1 MIRKLRIYLDTSVPN
16 AYIDDRNSMRQ
27 QLTKVFWNRLDQYKV
42 FTSEL
47 VIEEIEAI
55 SDEIKRN
62 QILDLIKDFEKLNS
76 KGEEIELL
84 TEEYVKSG
92 VIEMSYFSEFYKIE
106 VREEIAKEFT
116 NSRGEVDDMLAGLH
130 EIRVR
135 KAEKKYNLKDLEK
148 AKLKENVMLPS
159 PH

>member
-76 KGEEIELL
+76 KGEEIEQN
-84 TEEYVKSG
+84 Y
-92 VIEMSYFSEFYKIE
+92 
-106 VREEIAKEFT
+106 
-116 NSRGEVDDMLAGLH
+116 
-130 EIRVR
+130 
-135 KAEKKYNLKDLEK
+135 
-148 AKLKENVMLPS
+148 
-159 PH
+159 